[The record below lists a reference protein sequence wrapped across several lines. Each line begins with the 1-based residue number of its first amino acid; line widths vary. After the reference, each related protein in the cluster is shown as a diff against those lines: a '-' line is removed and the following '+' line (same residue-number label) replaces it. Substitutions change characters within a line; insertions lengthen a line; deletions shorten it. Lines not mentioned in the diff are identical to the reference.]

1 MHTDHNSF
9 DGELREALEEP
20 EAPVNER
27 DFLQKLNA
35 GQTPA
40 RSASS
45 LWMAIAAGV
54 LIAGGAAA
62 WAILRNPSEAGG
74 SSGGAAEMASAA
86 ASFQVLS
93 VHPDQDTLVAQSYSN
108 FDVAHV
114 KEGGAL
120 GEYTLQEVTQDA
132 FDLRDNKGQVRHA
145 AVAEWNVEAAG
156 QLNKEVESLA
166 AAQRSGALTPQ
177 QLARVADIARGGR
190 LSALE
195 ILEAAAASTG
205 ALAEQARA
213 AQESIGARDSVSVW
227 RSLRDRAL
235 SGSEASRMYA
245 LGVLA
250 KSDHAL
256 AASTLAEVAI
266 QSEEKYAA
274 AAVRMLSRQSPAVAV
289 APLFQIAESSADP
302 ALRAMAAE
310 QANALLASLKKE
322 SN

>member
-1 MHTDHNSF
+1 MHTDHDPF
-9 DGELREALEEP
+9 DGELREALGEP

-27 DFLQKLNA
+27 EFLQKLNA
-35 GQTPA
+35 GRPGD
-40 RSASS
+40 RSANS

-54 LIAGGAAA
+54 LIAGGTAA
-62 WAILRNPSEAGG
+62 WAFLRTPSE
-74 SSGGAAEMASAA
+74 SGGASGSAADIASAA
-86 ASFQVLS
+86 DAFQVLS
-93 VHPDQDTLVAQSYSN
+93 LHPDRDTLVAQSYSR
-108 FDVAHV
+108 FDIAHV

-120 GEYTLQEVTQDA
+120 GGFTLQEVAQDA
-132 FDLRDNKGQVRHA
+132 FDVRDGKGEVRHA
-145 AVAEWNVEAAG
+145 VVSEWNMEAAG
-156 QLNKEVESLA
+156 RLNKEVEGLA
-166 AAQRSGALTPQ
+166 AAQRSGTLTPG
-177 QLARVADIARGGR
+177 QLARVIDIARGGR
-190 LSALE
+190 LGALE

-213 AQESIGARDSVSVW
+213 GQESIGARDSVSVW

-256 AASTLAEVAI
+256 AAGTLAEVAI

-274 AAVRMLSRQSPAVAV
+274 AALRMLSRQSPAVAV
-289 APLFQIAESSADP
+289 APLFQIADSAGDP

-310 QANALLASLKKE
+310 QANLLLQSLKKE